1 MQKRYLSLAISTL
14 MFGSLPAFANDNTSE
29 PTAELD
35 IMHINSYNTDAEV
48 DYVGKKATALL
59 KSDDVLFDTA
69 KSVSVITQSQLQQ
82 KQATTVSEA
91 LKGVAGVST
100 GQYGRRGWDDFVIRG
115 QFANSQVMIDGMRS
129 ATSSNFLNS
138 FDVSGLE
145 SVEVVK
151 GAESVSFGA
160 LLPSGVVNLTSKKP
174 KDTTFK
180 NVSISAGSDGFLQG
194 AFDIN
199 IAKNNSTDGAF
210 RINGRVADSDDP
222 TDHVYFKNYYLA
234 PSYRFKPNEK
244 SDLTLLASYQGRKY
258 VRQQGMPTQDDIY
271 KKYPSSFFFG
281 DPNRYLND
289 ESLRLGYQLDY
300 KLDNGWKLHQNFA
313 FTKREADGSAVIAN
327 GNPIVKGTVM
337 GRQLN
342 DQLKRDTIFSLD
354 TRLNKNLQFG
364 NVNHHVMLGVDAFRE
379 RSDYDFLTCTY
390 GTIDLDTGVAN
401 NQCTRAISVH
411 GNTAINHLHYV
422 GLYAKDTMRFAG
434 FRPADNWI
442 VSVGGRHDWSKI
454 KSNSKNT
461 NNSAEK
467 SDSAFTMN
475 ASAMYQFD
483 NKFAPYIS
491 YSTSFLPN
499 TDKDVNENV
508 LDPETGKQL
517 EMGVKWQNLDETLQ
531 GSLSYY
537 DLTRKDVAE
546 RIDTK
551 TNAYELVGKQQTKGY
566 EMEVKAKLNEQW
578 HISASYSHIPTA
590 DVIAQSPTATNYN
603 VGDRLNHVPKNAYSI
618 GTQYY
623 FEPSKL
629 GWYVGAMYRYEDE
642 HHAKRG
648 QNQVVLPSYNL
659 LDVETGYSTPKWGV
673 DLSVQNVFDEKYYSG
688 TSPNVSMVTHGDP
701 RTWRLKFNYKF

>member
-1 MQKRYLSLAISTL
+1 MQKRFLSLSISAL
-14 MFGSLPAFANDNTSE
+14 MLANLPAIADDNNVSE
-29 PTAELD
+29 PSVQMGTMY
-35 IMHINSYNTDAEV
+35 ITSRNTDAEV
-48 DYVGKKATALL
+48 DYVGKKANALL

-69 KSVSVITQSQLQQ
+69 KSVSIITQSQLQQ
-82 KQATTVSEA
+82 KQATSVSEA

-129 ATSSNFLNS
+129 ATSRNFLNS

-151 GAESVSFGA
+151 GAESVNFGA

-174 KDTTFK
+174 KNTTFK

-199 IAKNNSTDGAF
+199 YAKNNSTDGAF
-210 RINGRVADSDDP
+210 RVNGRVAESDDP
-222 TDHVYFKNYYLA
+222 TDYVYFKNYYIA
-234 PSYRFKPNEK
+234 PSYQFKPNEK
-244 SDLTLLASYQGRKY
+244 SDVTLSASYQGRKY
-258 VRQQGMPTQDDIY
+258 IRQQGMPAQEDIY

-300 KLDNGWKLHQNFA
+300 KLDNGWKLFQNFA

-327 GNPIVKGTVM
+327 GNPIVKNNTM

-342 DQLKRDTIFSLD
+342 DQLKQDTIFSLD
-354 TRLNKNLQFG
+354 NRLTKNFQFG
-364 NVNHHVMLGVDAFRE
+364 DSSHDVSVGLDGFRE
-379 RSDYDFLTCTY
+379 RSDYQFLTCTY
-390 GTIDLDTGVAN
+390 GTMDLNTGVAN
-401 NQCTRAISVH
+401 NQCTNASKVH
-411 GNTAINHLHYV
+411 NNTAINHLQYV
-422 GLYAKDTMRFAG
+422 GLYAKDTMRLAG
-434 FRPADNWI
+434 FRPVDNWVI
-442 VSVGGRHDWSKI
+442 GLGGRYDWSKI
-454 KSNSKNT
+454 KSNNQNLGLTK
-461 NNSAEK
+461 K
-467 SDSAFTMN
+467 SDKAFSIN

-483 NKFAPYIS
+483 NKFAPYVS

-499 TDKDVNENV
+499 TDKGVGGKV
-508 LDPETGKQL
+508 LDPETGSQR
-517 EMGVKWQNLDETLQ
+517 EVGVKWQNVEQTLQ

-537 DLTRKDVAE
+537 DITRKNVSEKVDN
-546 RIDTK
+546 D
-551 TNAYELVGKQQTKGY
+551 YYDLVGKQQTKGY
-566 EMEVKAKLNEQW
+566 EMEVKAFLNDQW
-578 HISASYSHIPTA
+578 NISASYSHIPTA
-590 DVIAQSPTATNYN
+590 KVVAQSPIATNYN
-603 VGDRLNHVPKNAYSI
+603 VGDRLNHVAKNAYSL

-623 FEPSKL
+623 FEPSKM
-629 GWYVGAMYRYEDE
+629 GWYVGAMYRYEDK

-648 QNQVVLPSYNL
+648 KNQIVLPSYTL
-659 LDVETGYSTPKWGV
+659 FDLETGYNTPKWGV
-673 DLSVQNVFDEKYYSG
+673 DLSVQNLFDEKYYSG